1 MCEDYPIMQTSSA
14 ILVQNCWD
22 DLLPNHPAVI
32 CDYFGFDNIKHMTT
46 IFGVYQGIV
55 KYRDVTANDLHMALK
70 RGQLTQFIHDK
81 YKGESSGHYTAFCKH
96 KIKLGTT
103 L

>member
-1 MCEDYPIMQTSSA
+1 MQTTSS

-32 CDYFGFDNIKHMTT
+32 CDYFGFQNEEHMTT
-46 IFGVYQGIV
+46 IFGVYQGLV
-55 KYRDVTANDLHMALK
+55 KYRGVTAKDLHMALK
-70 RGQLTQFIHDK
+70 KKQLTKFIHDK
-81 YKGESSGHYTAFCKH
+81 YKGESSGYYTEFCKH
-96 KIKLGTT
+96 NITLGTT